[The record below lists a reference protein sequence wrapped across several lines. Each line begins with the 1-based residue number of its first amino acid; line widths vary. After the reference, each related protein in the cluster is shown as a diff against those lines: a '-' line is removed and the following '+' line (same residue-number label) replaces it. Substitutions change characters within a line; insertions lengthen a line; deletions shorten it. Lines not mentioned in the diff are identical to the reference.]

1 MSVKEVGAGGVYAG
15 DSSTLRKMNVVA
27 VLRLL
32 YAAQAAAALRADDD
46 PGIDRYTV
54 TEIAQAAGIS
64 RPTAEDVV
72 DALITQGWLAE
83 APPLPRAGRRPAGR
97 PARTI
102 WFDSQAGCVVGV
114 DIALYWVRALVSD
127 LAGRV
132 IGRAEYPLAHGA
144 TVAERVAATSTAVT
158 EALRLADREPGQIL
172 AATAATVGIARA
184 DGEVVRSAM
193 PQLTGHNLAAMLGE
207 FLPVPVKIAN
217 DMRAAVLAEYWVGA
231 AAGCSSAVYLHVGRR
246 LGSAYLIDGVSPL
259 GHHGAAGE
267 IPPESGRRLID
278 AYRKLVSFTGV
289 GVDELS
295 RDQMLGV
302 DPLTVF
308 EAARRGEVDAREA
321 VADFA
326 DEFAAGI
333 EGLVITVDPEVVVV
347 GGGVVVA
354 GDIAAEAIRSRL
366 AAVCTFE
373 PRVAVSPLGEGAA
386 AMGAVRLALNDVE
399 EMLFS
404 DPFARTSAA
413 QGSR

>member
-1 MSVKEVGAGGVYAG
+1 MSVKGVGTGHAG
-15 DSSTLRKMNVVA
+15 DPSALRKLNVVA

-32 YAAQAAAALRADDD
+32 YAAQATGVVGSGEVTA
-46 PGIDRYTV
+46 GDRYTV

-72 DALITQGWLAE
+72 DALVEQGWLAA
-83 APPLPRAGRRPAGR
+83 APPSPGAPGRRSAGR

-102 WFDSQAGCVVGV
+102 FFDSQAGCVVGV
-114 DIALYWVRALVSD
+114 DLARHWVRALVSD

-132 IGRAEYPLAHGA
+132 IGRADYPVADGA
-144 TVAERVAATSTAVT
+144 SAAERSAAARTAIT
-158 EALRLADREPGQIL
+158 EALRLADRDPGQIL
-172 AATAATVGIARA
+172 AAAAATVGIASA
-184 DGEVVRSAM
+184 DGQVVRSTI
-193 PQLTGHNLAAMLGE
+193 PQMEGHNIAEMLGA
-207 FLPVPVKIAN
+207 FLPVPVRVAN

-231 AAGCSSAVYLHVGRR
+231 AVGCSSAVYLHVGRR
-246 LGSAYLIDGVSPL
+246 IGSSYLIDGVSPL

-289 GVDELS
+289 GVDTLP
-295 RDQMLGV
+295 RDEMLGI

-308 EAARRGEVDAREA
+308 EAAQRGEAGARQA
-321 VADFA
+321 VIDFA
-326 DEFAAGI
+326 DEFAAAI

-354 GDIAAEAIRSRL
+354 GDIAADAIRSRL
-366 AAVCTFE
+366 AQVCMFE
-373 PRVAVSPLGEGAA
+373 PRVVVSPLGESAA
-386 AMGAVRLALNDVE
+386 AVGAVRLALSEVE

-404 DPFARTSAA
+404 NPFARGQAA
-413 QGSR
+413 DEAG